1 MKESEKITEQDIAQ
15 TKVKLK
21 SMLGVNPRIYVP
33 AIYILIIFIL
43 VFFIFV
49 NPALKNPGA
58 QLVFKGTPE
67 AAAVYI
73 DGAYQGNSLDG
84 VHARPGK
91 HQLRIQKLGFSSQT
105 LDIAVPNR
113 IFATIL
119 FPPKV
124 RIAYELKPDSASAI
138 LTPSF
143 SNFAMW
149 SLTGRPS
156 AIYQIPMTLSESAR
170 DLSVFSPAERTD
182 LASPLLAASMS
193 MAENSSSLRD
203 ALYASSA
210 LGAPGASPLGYISL
224 ARSAAAL
231 LASSPNFSVALS
243 EIVSEKQ
250 FPGIK
255 DAAASAT
262 HQVEVLSPTHPP
274 RSGSISIGP
283 LSFIM
288 FAPGSVRSVLTTP
301 GGTQVP
307 YAASTPAFGLS
318 STEVT
323 RAEFNRFL
331 SQNPQ
336 WKPENR
342 ASLIAKGLADTS
354 YLATYDPS
362 KSDTVPITGVSWF
375 AASAYCDWLSA
386 QAPAG
391 YKVVLPTEAMW
402 NAASI
407 NSAKNPTA
415 FGVFSDR
422 SASGPLPVGSAGRD
436 SLGFADLYGNVW
448 EWTSDGFRPYPW
460 IWDSSSTFADLTSAI
475 GSKTVLG
482 GCWAIKPESISAGMR
497 GPVPATHASEFLGFR
512 PAIVKK

>member
-21 SMLGVNPRIYVP
+21 SVLGVSPRTYVP
-33 AIYILIIFIL
+33 AIYILIVFVL
-43 VFFIFV
+43 VFFILI
-49 NPALKNPGA
+49 NPALRNPGA
-58 QLVFKGTPE
+58 QLVFKGAPE
-67 AAAVYI
+67 AAAVFI

-91 HQLRIQKLGFSSQT
+91 HQLQIQKTGFSAQT
-105 LDIAVPNR
+105 LDVAVPNR

-124 RIAYELKPDSASAI
+124 RVAYELKPDSASAI
-138 LTPSF
+138 LDPAFSSF
-143 SNFAMW
+143 AAW

-156 AIYQIPMTLSESAR
+156 AIYQIPMSLSESAR
-170 DLSVFSPAERTD
+170 DLSAFSPSERAD
-182 LASPLLAASMS
+182 LASPVMAASLS
-193 MAENSSSLRD
+193 TAENSSSLRD
-203 ALYASSA
+203 AIYTTAT
-210 LGAPGASPLGYISL
+210 LGAPGASPLGYIAF

-231 LASSPNFSVALS
+231 LARSSNFSVALS
-243 EIVSEKQ
+243 EIVSEKE
-250 FPGIK
+250 FPGMK
-255 DAAASAT
+255 DAAASASR
-262 HQVEVLSPTHPP
+262 QAASLSPSHSP
-274 RSGSISIGP
+274 RAGSISAGP

-288 FAPGSVRSVLTTP
+288 FAPGSVNSVITTP

-331 SQNPQ
+331 AQNPS

-342 ASLIAKGLADTS
+342 ADLIAKGLADAS
-354 YLATYDPS
+354 YLATYDAA
-362 KSDTVPITGVSWF
+362 KSDSVPITGVSWF

-402 NAASI
+402 NAASAAD
-407 NSAKNPTA
+407 AKNPVSFA
-415 FGVFSDR
+415 VFSDR
-422 SASGPLPVGSAGRD
+422 SSSGPLPVGSSGRD

-460 IWDSSSTFADLTSAI
+460 ILDSSATFAELTSAI
-475 GSKTVLG
+475 ASKTVLG
-482 GCWAIKPESISAGMR
+482 GSWANKPDAISAGIR
-497 GPVPATHASEFLGFR
+497 GPVPAIHASEFLGFR
-512 PAIVKK
+512 PAIVQK